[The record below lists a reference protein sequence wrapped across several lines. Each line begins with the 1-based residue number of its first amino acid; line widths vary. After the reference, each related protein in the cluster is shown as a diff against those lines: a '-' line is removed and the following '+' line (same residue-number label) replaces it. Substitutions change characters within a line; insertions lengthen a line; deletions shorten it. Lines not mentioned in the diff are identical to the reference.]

1 MGMLL
6 NQWYEINGEKCN
18 LNFFYTRYE
27 GGNKMVIGEKFLTDG
42 GGEKILTYT
51 LPWIRR
57 RMNVIFL
64 KYFIFCDVSVIFI
77 THIYY
82 TLYF

>member
-1 MGMLL
+1 MLL

-42 GGEKILTYT
+42 GGKNINIY
-51 LPWIRR
+51 
-57 RMNVIFL
+57 
-64 KYFIFCDVSVIFI
+64 I
-77 THIYY
+77 TVNS
-82 TLYF
+82 